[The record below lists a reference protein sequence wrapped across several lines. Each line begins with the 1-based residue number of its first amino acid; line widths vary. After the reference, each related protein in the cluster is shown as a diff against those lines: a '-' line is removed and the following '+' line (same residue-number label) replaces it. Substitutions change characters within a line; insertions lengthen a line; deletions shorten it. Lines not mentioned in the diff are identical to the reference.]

1 MSQDRDILAITPRHR
16 IPNVDDMTNTN
27 QSPRPRWSA
36 LAGIAL
42 IGATALSGCTLRFTE
57 PGTPPPSSPSDEAP
71 SASDPSLAGDPPAD
85 DAPRDRDAYIARAD
99 QTVPCSPGLD
109 IGTHGGIIRVEG
121 DCETLTVSA
130 DAAVVVADN
139 VGTLTVTGS
148 ASTVFVLD
156 VSSLHLSWDAN
167 LITWTGT
174 TPMVADDG
182 TSNTIGKDLR

>member
-1 MSQDRDILAITPRHR
+1 MSQDRDILTITPRHGT
-16 IPNVDDMTNTN
+16 PNVDDMTNTN
-27 QSPRPRWSA
+27 HSPRLRWPA

-57 PGTPPPSSPSDEAP
+57 PGSPSSPPEGP
-71 SASDPSLAGDPPAD
+71 PASDTSEMPSGTPSEGAELP
-85 DAPRDRDAYIARAD
+85 DRDAYIARAD

-156 VSSLHLSWDAN
+156 VSSLHLTGDAN
-167 LITWTGT
+167 LITWTGA
-174 TPMVADDG
+174 TPAVADDG